1 MLVTGCAVGRDA
13 TPSASSESGFAR
25 SADVVVIGGGLA
37 GLSAAKSIADSGH
50 TVAVTEAR
58 DRVGGRTWTVQ
69 QNGTFI
75 DVGGQFVGPT
85 QTAIIDLATSL
96 GVQLFKPYTSG
107 KRLFERNGTI
117 THYSEL
123 PPLSNAERK
132 AYDAAREKLVE
143 MSLTVPVDAPWTA
156 PRAQEWDWQT
166 VQSWL
171 DANVK
176 EPEAKRVL
184 RIEIEGLWTVAAGEF
199 SMLMY
204 LFGSAS
210 GPDSEQPEMYR
221 FVGGAQQIC
230 QLMADQLGDSV
241 VLNAPVSRVTQ
252 SSSGVT
258 IDSAAGQITAQRVI
272 VAVSPALAGR
282 LEYDPPLP
290 PTRDGLTQR
299 YPNGSVIKCQA
310 IYPTPFWR
318 EQGLSGESFNLDLP
332 VTSTF
337 DNGPPPPQQ
346 EPGVLLGFVNV
357 NNARLLATKSPDA
370 RRSVVLDSFTK
381 LFGPQ
386 AAQPIGY
393 VEGNW
398 SAEQFTRGCYSGV
411 TTPGTWVGFG
421 TAWKSPVN
429 NIYWASGETASRWY
443 SYMDG
448 AVRAG
453 NNAATEVLASLKAA
467 G

>member
-1 MLVTGCAVGRDA
+1 MLATGCAVGPDA

-25 SADVVVIGGGLA
+25 SADVVVIGAGLA
-37 GLSAAKSIADSGH
+37 GLSAARSIAQAGH

-85 QTAIIDLATSL
+85 QTAIIELAKSL
-96 GVQLFKPYTSG
+96 GVQRFKPYTSG

-117 THYSEL
+117 TRYSEL

-132 AYDAAREKLVE
+132 AYDAAREKLVQ
-143 MSLTVPVDAPWTA
+143 MSLTVPLDAPWTA

-176 EPEAKRVL
+176 EPEAKRLL
-184 RIEIEGLWTVAAGEF
+184 RTEIEGMWTVAAGEF

-204 LFGSAS
+204 LFGSAT
-210 GPDSEQPEMYR
+210 GPDSELPETHR

-230 QLMADQLGDSV
+230 QLMADQLGNSV
-241 VLNAPVSRVTQ
+241 ILNAPVSRVTQ

-337 DNGPPPPQQ
+337 DNGPPQQ
-346 EPGVLLGFVNV
+346 GPGVLLGFVNV

-370 RRSVVLDSFTK
+370 RRSFVLDSFAK

-398 SAEQFTRGCYSGV
+398 SAEQFTRGGYGGV

-429 NIYWASGETASRWY
+429 NIYWASSETASRWNGF
-443 SYMDG
+443 MDG

-467 G
+467 GG